1 MKIKSSYIIAALA
14 ILFSACGTEQEQEIA
29 VNEAQESDNLITVT
43 NEQFKSAG
51 YQLGGFSEQVFET
64 KVIANGRVD
73 VPPKFKASVSAYFGG
88 YVKQIDLL
96 EGEQVSKGQ
105 VLFTLENPEF
115 IEVQKDF
122 LESKGQL
129 KFLSEDLERQRNLA
143 EANVSSKK
151 KLAKAEAEYEM
162 ILANHAALRNKLQ
175 MMQIDADQLTASTMR
190 QSISILS
197 PISGYVA
204 KINTTPGSFL
214 SADAVAMKIIDP
226 NHLHLELQ
234 VFEQDASRI
243 REGQKI
249 YFRVQNESKVREA
262 NVHLVN
268 RNLDSDSRTLAVHAH
283 IDSQSEEGLLVG
295 TYVESEIVV
304 GSDTLMA
311 LPQTAVVQLEEESFV
326 LKAAELLDKSAD
338 FEQIKV
344 NVGKVQSGMVPI
356 LDGTQ
361 LSEND
366 QFLIKGAYDL
376 IQE

>member
-14 ILFSACGTEQEQEIA
+14 IFFSACGTEQKQET
-29 VNEAQESDNLITVT
+29 EAQENDNLITVT

-64 KVIANGRVD
+64 KVIAIGTVD

-96 EGEQVSKGQ
+96 EGEQVRKGQ

-129 KFLSEDLERQRNLA
+129 QFLEEDLERQRNLA
-143 EANVSSKK
+143 DANVSSKK
-151 KLAKAEAEYEM
+151 KLAKAEAEYQM
-162 ILANHAALRNKLQ
+162 MLANHASLRNKLQ

-190 QSISILS
+190 QSIAIVS

-204 KINTTPGSFL
+204 KISTTPGSFL

-249 YFRVQNESKVREA
+249 YFRVQNEDKSRKA
-262 NVHLVN
+262 KVHLIN
-268 RNLDSDSRTLAVHAH
+268 RNLDNDSRTLSVHAH
-283 IDSQSEEGLLVG
+283 IDESSAEGLLVG
-295 TYVESEIVV
+295 AYVESEIVV
-304 GSDTLMA
+304 GSDTLIA
-311 LPQTAVVQLEEESFV
+311 LPQSAVVQLEDESYV
-326 LKAAELLDKSAD
+326 LKAVQVLDSSTD

-344 NVGKVQSGMVPI
+344 QVDEAQNGLIPI
-356 LDGTQ
+356 LDAAQ
-361 LSEND
+361 FSEND
-366 QFLIKGAYDL
+366 QFLTNGAYDL

>member
-14 ILFSACGTEQEQEIA
+14 IFFSACGTEQKQETA
-29 VNEAQESDNLITVT
+29 ANEVQENDNLITVT

-51 YQLGGFSEQVFET
+51 YKLGGFSEQVFET
-64 KVIANGRVD
+64 KVIANGTVD

-96 EGEQVSKGQ
+96 EGEQVSAGQ
-105 VLFTLENPEF
+105 VLFVMENPEF
-115 IEVQKDF
+115 VEVQKDF
-122 LESKGQL
+122 LETKGQL
-129 KFLSEDLERQRNLA
+129 HFLEEDVERQRNLA

-151 KLAKAEAEYEM
+151 KLAKVESEY
-162 ILANHAALRNKLQ
+162 Q
-175 MMQIDADQLTASTMR
+175 MMQANHSALRKKLELMHIDADKLTADNMR

-226 NHLHLELQ
+226 DHLHLELQ

-249 YFRVQNESKVREA
+249 YFRVQNEDKTREA
-262 NVHLVN
+262 KVHLIN
-268 RNLDSDSRTLAVHAH
+268 RNLDNDSRTLSVHAH
-283 IDSQSEEGLLVG
+283 IDELSAEGLLVG
-295 TYVESEIVV
+295 AYVESEIVV

-311 LPQTAVVQLEEESFV
+311 LPQTAVVQLEEEYFV
-326 LKAAELLDKSAD
+326 LKAAEFLDKSAD

-344 NVGKVQSGMVPI
+344 NVGKAQSGMVPI
-356 LDGTQ
+356 LDDTQ
-361 LSEND
+361 FSEND

>member
-1 MKIKSSYIIAALA
+1 MKIKSSYIIAALT
-14 ILFSACGTEQEQEIA
+14 ILFIACGTEQKQETA
-29 VNEAQESDNLITVT
+29 ANEAQENDNLITVT
-43 NEQFKSAG
+43 NEQYNSAG
-51 YQLGGFSEQVFET
+51 YQLGGFTQQVFET
-64 KVIANGRVD
+64 KVTANGTVD
-73 VPPKFKASVSAYFGG
+73 VPLKFKASVSAYFGG

-105 VLFTLENPEF
+105 VLFSLENPEF

-129 KFLSEDLERQRNLA
+129 KFLEEDLERQRNLA

-151 KLAKAEAEYEM
+151 KLAKAEAEYDM
-162 ILANHAALRNKLQ
+162 MLANHASLRNKLQ
-175 MMQIDADQLTASTMR
+175 MMQIDADQLTVSTMR

-226 NHLHLELQ
+226 NHLHLELK

-249 YFRVQNESKVREA
+249 YFRVQKESEVREA
-262 NVHLVN
+262 KVHLVN

-283 IDSQSEEGLLVG
+283 IDPESAEGLLVG

-311 LPQTAVVQLEEESFV
+311 LPQSAVVQLEDESFV
-326 LKAAELLDKSAD
+326 LKAAELSDKSAD
-338 FEQIKV
+338 FEQV
-344 NVGKVQSGMVPI
+344 NVNAGQAQKGLVPI
-356 LDGTQ
+356 LDA
-361 LSEND
+361 SRFSDND
-366 QFLIKGAYDL
+366 QFLTKGAYDL